1 MQTHQVLPQ
10 RSLNGSF
17 HLQYVSRARSIER
30 SHLIPWTQIYRFAS
44 LFVARLSLLL
54 PHSWRCLVP
63 FLTCFAE
70 QGSPKW
76 DYEEFEQGETVL
88 GRLKWLEKGR
98 EGLLEELSE
107 ELEGLEGSTIQQV

>member
-1 MQTHQVLPQ
+1 MV
-10 RSLNGSF
+10 N
-17 HLQYVSRARSIER
+17 AA
-30 SHLIPWTQIYRFAS
+30 AS
-44 LFVARLSLLL
+44 LLCVAT
-54 PHSWRCLVP
+54 HCCCLW
-63 FLTCFAE
+63 E